1 MPFFMRSLLML
12 TSFFIFFCPHIE
24 AEERIKI
31 SDSTPLSLVPPSE
44 IYYRNVELNGKPYCL
59 ASLNK
64 NRKSSELEN
73 VNYWTLKVNETKST
87 DPYVTHIKRGNFQLA
102 TTKWMRTFTHD
113 VKLVH
118 VTSDDKKSVFTSPGV
133 PTRGPGKYAYMRT
146 PREVHL
152 HGTPTTVCPQ
162 KAPKEILSTAWALIP
177 LYRLQVLGRLF
188 KLKFGQAVNFSRR
201 FFPHSLFTEVVM
213 KMFAR

>member
-12 TSFFIFFCPHIE
+12 TLFFIFFCPHIE

-31 SDSTPLSLVPPSE
+31 SDSTPLSLVPPTE

-73 VNYWTLKVNETKST
+73 VNYWTLKVNETKSI

-118 VTSDDKKSVFTSPGV
+118 VIGDDKKSYHLEFQVGHRNKEAKDAVDKSISTL
-133 PTRGPGKYAYMRT
+133 TYAGKD
-146 PREVHL
+146 L
-152 HGTPTTVCPQ
+152 LL
-162 KAPKEILSTAWALIP
+162 KE
-177 LYRLQVLGRLF
+177 
-188 KLKFGQAVNFSRR
+188 
-201 FFPHSLFTEVVM
+201 
-213 KMFAR
+213 